1 MNTPKFVSVNLLI
14 FGFILLSG
22 FLLDIFNV
30 NEDELAAKGK
40 YWKTECRLIETNIDN
55 GFFSNKTNR
64 LDCNGTINNVDVF
77 DYNSAVSA
85 YENLSQEK

>member
-1 MNTPKFVSVNLLI
+1 MNTSTFVSGHLLI
-14 FGFILLSG
+14 FGLIVSSG
-22 FLLDIFNV
+22 FLLNIFNV

-40 YWKTECRLIETNIDN
+40 HWKTECRMIETNIDN

-64 LDCNGTINNVDVF
+64 LDCNGIINNVDAF

-85 YENLSQEK
+85 YENLSQAK